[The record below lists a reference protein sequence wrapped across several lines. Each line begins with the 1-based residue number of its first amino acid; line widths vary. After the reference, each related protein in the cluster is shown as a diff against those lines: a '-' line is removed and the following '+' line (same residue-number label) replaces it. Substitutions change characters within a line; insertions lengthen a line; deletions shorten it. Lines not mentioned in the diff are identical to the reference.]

1 MTTALR
7 TALIRGGVA
16 GAMLLATGT
25 AQALTFVSPMGEPFR
40 TEPGDKK
47 PEDVWFDGA
56 DTNKDGKVS
65 LAEFMADAG
74 RFFKL
79 LDTNH
84 DGRIEDEEIQH
95 YEDDICPETQGGIAD
110 LGPSG
115 GGGGHAGGGHGGHGG
130 GHGGGGGGY
139 GGGGSRRH
147 SSVSPSTQSQSD
159 EENVTDTYLTPP
171 GGYDEANMGA
181 ARFSYLDLPEPVAS
195 MDVNFD
201 RSISPSEFV
210 NAARER
216 FNALDANHDGVLT
229 RDELPKL
236 GSGWGKGH
244 RQHGDAPPPF
254 SGGMGAPGTPPGN

>member
-1 MTTALR
+1 MTTGLR
-7 TALIRGGVA
+7 TGFLRCGVA
-16 GAMLLATGT
+16 GALIFAAGS
-25 AQALTFVSPMGEPFR
+25 AQALTFISPMGEPFR
-40 TEPGDKK
+40 TGAGDKK
-47 PEDVWFDGA
+47 PEEVWFEGA
-56 DTNKDGKVS
+56 DTNKDGKIS
-65 LAEFMADAG
+65 LAEYMADAG

-84 DGRIEDEEIQH
+84 DGRIEAEEIQH

-110 LGPSG
+110 IGPTEG
-115 GGGGHAGGGHGGHGG
+115 AGGHAGGGGHGGHGG
-130 GHGGGGGGY
+130 GHGGGGGG
-139 GGGGSRRH
+139 GSRRRAGV
-147 SSVSPSTQSQSD
+147 SSATQSQSD

-171 GGYDEANMGA
+171 GSYDEANMGA
-181 ARFSYLDLPEPVAS
+181 ARFSYLDLPEPVAA

-236 GSGWGKGH
+236 GGGGNWGKGGH
-244 RQHGDAPPPF
+244 HPHGDAPPPF
-254 SGGMGAPGTPPGN
+254 SGGMGAPGTPPGD

>member
-1 MTTALR
+1 MDLR
-7 TALIRGGVA
+7 TAFLRCGVA
-16 GAMLLATGT
+16 GAVLLAAGS
-25 AQALTFVSPMGEPFR
+25 AQALTFISPMGEPFR
-40 TEPGDKK
+40 TGPGEKK
-47 PEDVWFDGA
+47 PEEVWFEGA
-56 DTNKDGKVS
+56 DTNHDGKIS

-84 DGRIEDEEIQH
+84 DGRIEAEEIQH
-95 YEDDICPETQGGIAD
+95 YEDDIAPETQGGIAD
-110 LGPSG
+110 INPGE
-115 GGGGHAGGGHGGHGG
+115 GGGGHPGGGHGGHGG
-130 GHGGGGGGY
+130 GH

-181 ARFSYLDLPEPVAS
+181 ARFSYLDLPEPVAA

-236 GSGWGKGH
+236 GGGGNWNRGWYHERKES
-244 RQHGDAPPPF
+244 PPPF
-254 SGGMGAPGTPPGN
+254 SDGTGAPGVPPGG